1 MKNTEETKRSFSF
14 SVEWGKLRERGKAR
28 KRRMLRQ
35 IELMRLRRIRQ
46 QNVPQYT
53 YCKNCGT
60 KLEGMYCYQCGQYA
74 LDPRQPF
81 WKYFKQYFEN
91 VYQYD
96 SKMWRTLWLMFTR
109 PGLLTCEFNAGRI
122 NSYMHPF
129 RLYMCVSVVFFTVIF
144 MLTSELVNFKM
155 AQQGNPELSVSLV
168 ERLKKPQAAEADTVV
183 YAYHGRELLDLLA
196 SSGIQEPE
204 HLVKVISFSD
214 RRNALSLIHMPR
226 ILFDACR
233 YHPVEIDE
241 SDLEDIQGF
250 HELGTEGQQWMGEK
264 KDVLQMALAFRLDS
278 LGNALT
284 PVYEWGEQDRND
296 VTYLR
301 SQSFTNGLIGGLSKW
316 TPFYMMFL
324 LPLFAFLLKLFFRK
338 KRIPYM
344 CHFVHAI
351 HLNTVLL
358 LALFV
363 LLIPYLASSPYSA
376 FHKAFDSALLPVSLI
391 FLAGLFIYLSVSFH
405 TVYREG
411 WGKTLIKN
419 LLFSGI
425 FTLLAL
431 VIATVMLTW
440 VLYGSME
447 DSGIL

>member
-1 MKNTEETKRSFSF
+1 
-14 SVEWGKLRERGKAR
+14 
-28 KRRMLRQ
+28 
-35 IELMRLRRIRQ
+35 
-46 QNVPQYT
+46 
-53 YCKNCGT
+53 
-60 KLEGMYCYQCGQYA
+60 
-74 LDPRQPF
+74 
-81 WKYFKQYFEN
+81 
-91 VYQYD
+91 
-96 SKMWRTLWLMFTR
+96 
-109 PGLLTCEFNAGRI
+109 
-122 NSYMHPF
+122 
-129 RLYMCVSVVFFTVIF
+129 
-144 MLTSELVNFKM
+144 
-155 AQQGNPELSVSLV
+155 
-168 ERLKKPQAAEADTVV
+168 
-183 YAYHGRELLDLLA
+183 
-196 SSGIQEPE
+196 
-204 HLVKVISFSD
+204 
-214 RRNALSLIHMPR
+214 MPR

-284 PVYEWGEQDRND
+284 PVYEWGKQDRND

-324 LPLFAFLLKLFFRK
+324 LPLFAFLLKLFFGK

-363 LLIPYLASSPYSA
+363 LLIPYLASGPYSA
-376 FHKAFDSALLPVSLI
+376 FHKAFDSALLPVSLV